1 MLLEKGL
8 KKSVMEIKIGTN
20 LMALDDLM
28 SRAKDYCKLK
38 NIDREEML
46 KPFQTAWKQY
56 KGNKALIYANVL
68 QSITRE
74 LVAKASAGT
83 LSMDTAEL
91 MNNFC
96 LALACI
102 EEVSQKE
109 LSNEVFREMI
119 DGPSSTEVSQ

>member
-1 MLLEKGL
+1 
-8 KKSVMEIKIGTN
+8 MEINIGTN

-28 SRAKDYCKLK
+28 SRAKEYCKVK
-38 NIDREEML
+38 NIDRDALM
-46 KPFQTAWKQY
+46 KPFHTAWKKY

-74 LVAKASAGT
+74 LAAKASAGA
-83 LSMDTAEL
+83 LSVDTAEL

-102 EEVSQKE
+102 EEVSQNE

-119 DGPSSTEVSQ
+119 DGPSSTEVS